1 MAATLFG
8 VPASHPTVSAE
19 LMLKRKRIAYRRIDL
34 APPIHKALLRALG
47 FPGVTVP
54 ALRLDG
60 QRLQRSRTIS
70 RALDAL
76 HPEHPLFPSHPERRA
91 AVEQAEAWGDE
102 VLQPVARRLAWAALR
117 RDRSTIR
124 SFLEGAHLGIPT
136 PLAVATAPP
145 LIALASRLNR
155 ATDAAARADLE
166 RLPGMLDRVDAF
178 VEEGVLGGLVPNAA
192 GYQLAPTIRLMA
204 CFDDLRPA
212 IDERPCG
219 RFARKV
225 LPDFAAHAPPVFPA
239 EWLAPLRLG
248 ERVSVR

>member
-8 VPASHPTVSAE
+8 VPASHPTISAE
-19 LMLKRKRIAYRRIDL
+19 LMLKRKRIVYRRIDL
-34 APPIHKALLRALG
+34 APPMHKPLLRALG
-47 FPGVTVP
+47 FASVTVP

-60 QRLQRSRTIS
+60 QRLQGSRTIS

-102 VLQPVARRLAWAALR
+102 VLQPVARRLAWVALR

-136 PLAVATAPP
+136 SVAVATAPP
-145 LIALASRLNR
+145 LIAQAARLNR
-155 ATDAAARADLE
+155 ASDKAARADLE
-166 RLPGMLDRVDAF
+166 RLPAMLDRVDEW

-192 GYQLAPTIRLMA
+192 GMQVAPTIRLMA
-204 CFDDLRPA
+204 CFEDLRPA

-225 LPDFAAHAPPVFPA
+225 LPDFAAYAPPVFPA
-239 EWLAPLRLG
+239 EWLAPLR
-248 ERVSVR
+248 RVEPVSAR

>member
-1 MAATLFG
+1 MSATLFG
-8 VPASHPTVSAE
+8 VPASHPTVAAE
-19 LMLKRKRIAYRRIDL
+19 LMLKRKGIAYRRIDL
-34 APPIHKALLRALG
+34 VPPAHRALLRALG
-47 FPGVTVP
+47 FAGMTVP

-60 QRLQRSRTIS
+60 QRLQGSRTIS

-76 HPEHPLFPSHPERRA
+76 YPEHPLFPSHPERRA

-102 VLQPVARRLAWAALR
+102 VLQPVARRLAWVALR

-136 PLAVATAPP
+136 PVAVATAPP
-145 LIALASRLNR
+145 AIAMAARLNR

-166 RLPGMLDRVDAF
+166 RLPGMLDRVDAW

-192 GYQLAPTIRLMA
+192 GYQLAPTVRLML
-204 CFDDLRPA
+204 CFDDLRPS
-212 IDERPCG
+212 IDQRPSG

-225 LPDFAAHAPPVFPA
+225 LPDSPAHAPPVFPA
-239 EWLAPLRLG
+239 EWLAPLRRA
-248 ERVSVR
+248 EAVPAP